1 MAGRINKKLNT
12 KNKTKEYPRIIKEKW
27 EELQKKGQDLRDERD
42 KIERTTPKE
51 FYKKDLKD
59 LRKKI

>member
-1 MAGRINKKLNT
+1 MSVQSLT
-12 KNKTKEYPRIIKEKW
+12 KEKW

-42 KIERTTPKE
+42 KIEKTTPKD

-59 LRKKI
+59 LRKQI